1 MRMILFFLISAVIMV
16 NCSSPVRSIEEVVA
30 MDKEIHLR
38 IITYTDYFPFFIQYK
53 NIGEKDLLIEN
64 IDTGCGCI
72 INETFFQSVV
82 PGDSAYINLAFKPQS
97 GGYVERRMA
106 IYFQGYDNP
115 LDITVKAFAV
125 DSVR

>member
-1 MRMILFFLISAVIMV
+1 MRIILFLLLSAVIMV

-30 MDKEIHLR
+30 MDKEIHLG

-53 NIGEKDLLIEN
+53 NIGEKD
-64 IDTGCGCI
+64 
-72 INETFFQSVV
+72 FQSVV

>member
-1 MRMILFFLISAVIMV
+1 M
-16 NCSSPVRSIEEVVA
+16 
-30 MDKEIHLR
+30 
-38 IITYTDYFPFFIQYK
+38 IQYK

>member
-1 MRMILFFLISAVIMV
+1 MVCTLNIKMDAVCLAAVLFIGGCLL
-16 NCSSPVRSIEEVVA
+16 CSLP
-30 MDKEIHLR
+30 
-38 IITYTDYFPFFIQYK
+38 ITTSLPFFIQYK
-53 NIGEKDLLIEN
+53 NIGKKDLLIEN

-72 INETFFQSVV
+72 INETFFLSVV

>member
-1 MRMILFFLISAVIMV
+1 ML
-16 NCSSPVRSIEEVVA
+16 
-30 MDKEIHLR
+30 
-38 IITYTDYFPFFIQYK
+38 TYYFPFFIQYK

-82 PGDSAYINLAFKPQS
+82 PGDSAYINLAFYLLS
-97 GGYVERRMA
+97 VGYVERRRA
-106 IYFQGYDNP
+106 IYFQGYDYT
-115 LDITVKAFAV
+115 LDITVNAFAV